1 MDDIYQTVCR
11 ARKRTVVDPNIR
23 RSKHGNGVAVGALPV
38 AQVGRGAAHHAGLA
52 RLAIVDANAVDDH
65 MVHPL
70 HRDARAVCYFN
81 LSPTPIYGFEAI
93 HDQLILQCDHHVP
106 LEYDPKW
113 LRLNHSIPQ
122 CAGLGASWVVGGI
135 GDNVNFPKHTTK
147 CRLAEAHSTVG

>member
-1 MDDIYQTVCR
+1 MDDIYQAVGR
-11 ARKRTVVDPNIR
+11 ARKRTVVDPYVG
-23 RSKHGNGVAVGALPV
+23 RSKQGNGVAVGTLPV

-52 RLAIVDANAVDDH
+52 RPAMVDANAVDDH

-70 HRDARAVCYFN
+70 HRDARPICYFN

-113 LRLNHSIPQ
+113 LCLNCSIPQ
-122 CAGLGASWVVGGI
+122 CAGLGATRVVGGI
-135 GDNVNFPKHTTK
+135 GDNVYFPKLTAK
-147 CRLAEAHSTVG
+147 CGLAEAHSTVG